1 MQSTMYDKLLLLPL
15 FQGLCKEDFTSILEK
30 VRLHFQKYTAGS
42 RIVKQGDYC
51 NNIIFILQGEIRAES
66 VDHTYHYTIHETLES
81 PQIIEPYSLFGMY
94 PQYTASYYAHTNVN
108 AITIDKAYILS
119 ELNKYEI
126 FQLNYLNM
134 LSNRAQTV
142 YRKLKSPHAS
152 DTLDKIVNFMQL
164 RCITPTGEKKLQI
177 RMEDL
182 AEQIDDTRI
191 NVSKV
196 LNELKDG
203 GVIRLSRRIIDIPD
217 METLSN
223 YKENKKN
230 FIYGKP
236 VFTTIYNA
244 ARNRSF

>member
-1 MQSTMYDKLLLLPL
+1 
-15 FQGLCKEDFTSILEK
+15 
-30 VRLHFQKYTAGS
+30 
-42 RIVKQGDYC
+42 
-51 NNIIFILQGEIRAES
+51 
-66 VDHTYHYTIHETLES
+66 
-81 PQIIEPYSLFGMY
+81 MY

-108 AITIDKAYILS
+108 AVTIDKAYILS

-152 DTLDKIVNFMQL
+152 DTLEKIINFMLL
-164 RCITPTGEKKLQI
+164 RCITPAGEKKLQI

-196 LNELKDG
+196 LNELKNEG
-203 GVIRLSRRIIDIPD
+203 IIRLSRRVIEIPD
-217 METLSN
+217 MEALSH

-230 FIYGKP
+230 YLWKIHFYSLITPLTELFHSTRYP
-236 VFTTIYNA
+236 LYIM
-244 ARNRSF
+244 NRLSVKA

>member
-1 MQSTMYDKLLLLPL
+1 
-15 FQGLCKEDFTSILEK
+15 
-30 VRLHFQKYTAGS
+30 
-42 RIVKQGDYC
+42 
-51 NNIIFILQGEIRAES
+51 
-66 VDHTYHYTIHETLES
+66 
-81 PQIIEPYSLFGMY
+81 
-94 PQYTASYYAHTNVN
+94 
-108 AITIDKAYILS
+108 
-119 ELNKYEI
+119 
-126 FQLNYLNM
+126 
-134 LSNRAQTV
+134 
-142 YRKLKSPHAS
+142 
-152 DTLDKIVNFMQL
+152 
-164 RCITPTGEKKLQI
+164 
-177 RMEDL
+177 MEDL

-223 YKENKKN
+223 YKENKN